1 MRILRSALLQ
11 LSRSERVRH
20 WMTTFPP
27 ARRAARRFVAG
38 EELPEALQAVRA
50 LNAQGLKATIDHLGE
65 NTRTREEAVRAAQE
79 YLRIL
84 DAIEEHKLDASVSLK
99 LTQMGLDVD
108 EELCY
113 ENVRRIAGYARERG
127 NFVRIDMESSA
138 YTDRTLQLYERL
150 REEGYSHVGVVIQ
163 AYLYRSERDV
173 ERLIEWGANVR
184 LCKGAY
190 AEPPEVAF
198 PQKRDVDRNFLKLL
212 EKLWSPEAQAR
223 GVYVAV
229 ATHDPKILEWAR
241 RYARDHKI
249 PTEAFEF
256 QMLYGVRRD
265 LQLRLV
271 EAGYRVRIYVSY
283 GQEWYPYFMRRLAER
298 PANLGFLVRNLLRA

>member
-1 MRILRSALLQ
+1 MILRSAILR
-11 LSRSERVRH
+11 LSQSGRVRR
-20 WMTTFPP
+20 WMSTVPA

-38 EELPEALQAVRA
+38 EELPEAIGAVRT
-50 LNAQGLKATIDHLGE
+50 LNAQGLMATIDHLGE

-79 YLRIL
+79 YVRIL
-84 DAIEEHKLDASVSLK
+84 DAIEEHRLDANVSLK

-108 EELCY
+108 EELCH
-113 ENVRRIAGYARERG
+113 ENVRRIVEHARERG

-138 YTDRTLQLYERL
+138 YTDRTLALYERL
-150 REEGYSHVGVVIQ
+150 REEGYANVGVVIQ
-163 AYLYRSERDV
+163 AYLYRSERDA
-173 ERLIEWGANVR
+173 ERLIERGANIR

-190 AEPPEVAF
+190 AEPPDVAF
-198 PQKRDVDRNFLKLL
+198 PKKRDVDRNFLKLL
-212 EKLWSPEAQAR
+212 AKLWSPEAQAR

-241 RYARDHKI
+241 RYARDRKI

-265 LQLRLV
+265 LQRRLV

-298 PANLGFLVRNLLRA
+298 PANLWFLVRNWLRA

>member
-1 MRILRSALLQ
+1 MILRSAILR
-11 LSRSERVRH
+11 LSQSGRVRR
-20 WMTTFPP
+20 WMSTVPA

-38 EELPEALQAVRA
+38 EELPEAIGAVRT
-50 LNAQGLKATIDHLGE
+50 LNAQGLMATIDHLGE

-79 YLRIL
+79 YVRIL
-84 DAIEEHKLDASVSLK
+84 DAIEEHGLDANVSLK

-108 EELCY
+108 EELCH
-113 ENVRRIAGYARERG
+113 ENVRRIVEHARERG

-138 YTDRTLQLYERL
+138 YTDRTLALYERL
-150 REEGYSHVGVVIQ
+150 REEGYANVGVVIQ
-163 AYLYRSERDV
+163 AYLYRSERDA
-173 ERLIEWGANVR
+173 ERLIERGANIR

-190 AEPPEVAF
+190 AEPPDVAF
-198 PQKRDVDRNFLKLL
+198 PKKRDVDRNFLKLL
-212 EKLWSPEAQAR
+212 AKLWSPEAQAR

-241 RYARDHKI
+241 RYARDRKI

-265 LQLRLV
+265 LQRRLV

-298 PANLGFLVRNLLRA
+298 PANLWFLVRNWLRA

>member
-1 MRILRSALLQ
+1 MILRSAILR
-11 LSRSERVRH
+11 LSQSERVRR
-20 WMTTFPP
+20 WMSTVPA

-38 EELPEALQAVRA
+38 EELHEAIEAVQA
-50 LNAQGLKATIDHLGE
+50 LNARGLMATIDHLGE

-84 DAIEEHKLDASVSLK
+84 DAIEEHGLNANVSLK

-108 EELCY
+108 EELCR
-113 ENVRRIAGYARERG
+113 ENVRQIAEHARERG

-138 YTDRTLQLYERL
+138 YTERTLRLYERL
-150 REEGYSHVGVVIQ
+150 REGGYANVGVVIQ

-190 AEPPEVAF
+190 AEPPDVAF
-198 PQKRDVDRNFLKLL
+198 PKKRDVDRNFLKLL
-212 EKLWSPEAQAR
+212 AKLWSPEAQAR

-241 RYARDHKI
+241 RYTRDRKI

-265 LQLRLV
+265 LQLRLA